1 MGARRDTHE
10 DFSRDETVTGSSD
23 RGFGIVFAVVFTI
36 VGLWP
41 LTGDRDPRWW
51 SVALAAA
58 FLLAALLRPGVLAPL
73 NRLWTRF
80 GLLLHK
86 IVNPLV
92 MGLMF
97 FVVITPMGI
106 VMRMAGKD
114 PMRLRRDGAAST
126 YWIARE
132 PPGPEPQSMKNQF

>member
-1 MGARRDTHE
+1 MGARRGTHE
-10 DFSRDETVTGSSD
+10 DFARDEAVAGSSD
-23 RGFGIVFAVVFTI
+23 RGFGIVFTVVFLA

-41 LTGDRDPRWW
+41 LTGGNGLRWW
-51 SVALAAA
+51 SLALAAA
-58 FLLAALLRPGVLAPL
+58 FLAAALLRPTLLAPL

-86 IVNPLV
+86 LVNPLV

-97 FVVITPMGI
+97 FAVITPMGV
-106 VMRMAGKD
+106 VMRRLGKD
-114 PMRLRRDGAAST
+114 PMRLRRDAAVES

-132 PPGPEPQSMKNQF
+132 PPGPAPDSMKNQF